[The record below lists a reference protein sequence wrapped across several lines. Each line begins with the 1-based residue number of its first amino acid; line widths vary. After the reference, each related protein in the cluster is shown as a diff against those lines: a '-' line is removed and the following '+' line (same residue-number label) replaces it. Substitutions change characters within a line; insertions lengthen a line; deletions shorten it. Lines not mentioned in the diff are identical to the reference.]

1 MGGCPQCNGSRPEA
15 PAAGGARLGETLTI
29 APLGFYRRQIAAE
42 SDLTLNIAI
51 IGAGPAGYYTAE
63 AALKHWGGAARID
76 IIDRLP
82 TPYGLIRAG
91 VAPDHQSIK
100 AVTKRY
106 EATNLGRGVRF
117 VGNVQVGRDVSVQEL
132 LGLYDAVVLSVGA
145 PHDKPVGIPGDD
157 LPGVL
162 GSAAFVGWYNGHP
175 DFAGLDVP
183 LSHHGAAIIGNGN
196 VAIDCARIL
205 AKTVAEL
212 ETSDIAQ
219 HAVDALRGSA
229 VRDIHIVGRRG
240 PHQAS
245 FTTKEAGE
253 LGHLDRAYPV
263 VRPGDFPPIDADA
276 ALEPGHRKMVTHL
289 RSFALLERG
298 DKPVT
303 INFEFFRR
311 PVAVEGNR
319 KAERLIVETTRLE
332 DGQAVGTG
340 ELHAI
345 PCGLVIAC
353 IGYRTSTLADTP
365 YDNGKGRFACD
376 DAGRIFR
383 GLYAS
388 GWARRGPSGTI
399 GTNRPDGFSV
409 VEAIV
414 ADGIAPKGKDARD
427 ALDRLLASRG
437 VRSTDFDQWQVIDA
451 AEVARARPGAPREK
465 LVSVAEMLGLLE

>member
-1 MGGCPQCNGSRPEA
+1 M
-15 PAAGGARLGETLTI
+15 
-29 APLGFYRRQIAAE
+29 
-42 SDLTLNIAI
+42 TLNIAI
-51 IGAGPAGYYTAE
+51 IGAGPAGYYAAE
-63 AALKHWGGAARID
+63 AALKKWGGTARID

-100 AVTKRY
+100 AVTRRY
-106 EATNLGRGVRF
+106 EATNLGAGVRF
-117 VGNVQVGRDVSVQEL
+117 VGNVMVGRDVSVAEL
-132 LGLYDAVVLSVGA
+132 LALYDAVVLSVGA
-145 PHDKPVGIPGDD
+145 PHDKPLGIPGDD
-157 LPGVL
+157 LPGVI

-175 DFAGLDVP
+175 DFADLAVP

-205 AKTVAEL
+205 AKTVPEL
-212 ETSDIAQ
+212 AISDIAQ
-219 HAVDALRGSA
+219 HAVDALQHSA
-229 VRDIHIVGRRG
+229 IRDIHIVGRRG

-253 LGHLDRAYPV
+253 LGHLERAHPIM
-263 VRPGDFPPIDADA
+263 RPGDLPPIEADA

-289 RSFALLERG
+289 RSFAGLKRG

-311 PVAVEGNR
+311 PVAVEGNGR
-319 KAERLIVETTRLE
+319 AERLIVETTRLD
-332 DGQAVGTG
+332 DGPAGLRAVGTG

-353 IGYRTSTLADTP
+353 IGYRTSTIDGVP
-365 YDNGKGRFACD
+365 YAPELGRFVCD
-376 DAGRIFR
+376 DQGRIFS

-409 VEAIV
+409 IDAIAADMAAGSGV
-414 ADGIAPKGKDARD
+414 AKSRDGDASAALD
-427 ALDRLLASRG
+427 ALLAKRG
-437 VRSTDFDQWQVIDA
+437 VGATDFGHWQRLDA

-465 LVSVAEMLGLLE
+465 LVRIAEMLAPLHR

>member
-1 MGGCPQCNGSRPEA
+1 M
-15 PAAGGARLGETLTI
+15 TL
-29 APLGFYRRQIAAE
+29 
-42 SDLTLNIAI
+42 SIAI
-51 IGAGPAGYYTAE
+51 VGAGPAGYYAAE
-63 AALKHWGGAARID
+63 AALKHWRGAARID

-100 AVTKRY
+100 AVTRRY
-106 EATNLGRGVRF
+106 EATNLGAGVRF
-117 VGNVQVGRDVSVQEL
+117 VGNVMIGCDVSISEL
-132 LGLYDAVVLSVGA
+132 TAIYDAVVLSVGA
-145 PHDKPVGIPGDD
+145 PHDKPIGIPGDD

-183 LSHHGAAIIGNGN
+183 LDHHGAAIIGNGN

-212 ETSDIAQ
+212 EVSDIAQ
-219 HAVDALRGSA
+219 HAVEALRGSV

-245 FTTKEAGE
+245 FTVKEAGE
-253 LGHLDRAYPV
+253 LGHLERAHPV
-263 VRPGDFPPIDADA
+263 VRPDDLPPMADDA
-276 ALEPGHRKMVTHL
+276 ALEPGHRKMVAHL
-289 RSFALLERG
+289 RAFAALERG
-298 DKPVT
+298 TKPGT

-311 PVAVEGNR
+311 PVAVEGNG

-332 DGQAVGTG
+332 DGRAVGTG

-353 IGYRTSTLADTP
+353 IGYRTASIDGVP
-365 YDNGKGRFACD
+365 YDDGKGRFAGD
-376 DAGRIFR
+376 DSGRIFP

-409 VEAIV
+409 IEAIV
-414 ADGIAPKGKDARD
+414 ADGVVAKGGDAPA
-427 ALDRLLASRG
+427 ALDALLASRG
-437 VRSTDFDQWQVIDA
+437 VRATHFGDWQAIDA
-451 AEVARARPGAPREK
+451 HEVGRARPGAPREK
-465 LVSVAEMLGLLE
+465 VISVGEMLGLIG

>member
-1 MGGCPQCNGSRPEA
+1 M
-15 PAAGGARLGETLTI
+15 TL
-29 APLGFYRRQIAAE
+29 
-42 SDLTLNIAI
+42 SIAI

-63 AALKHWGGAARID
+63 AAQKHWGNDVRID

-106 EATNLGRGVRF
+106 EATNLAPNTRL
-117 VGNVQVGRDVSVQEL
+117 VGNVMVGRDVSVDEL

-145 PHDKPVGIPGDD
+145 PLDKPIGIPGDD
-157 LPGVL
+157 LPGVV

-175 DFAGLDVP
+175 DHAKLAVD

-205 AKTVAEL
+205 AKTVDEL
-212 ETSDIAQ
+212 AGTDIAN
-219 HAVDALRGSA
+219 HALDVLGTSA
-229 VRDIHIVGRRG
+229 VRDVHIVGRRG

-253 LGHLDRAYPV
+253 LGHLTRAHPV
-263 VRPGDFPPIDADA
+263 VKPGDLPPLEADA

-289 RSFALLERG
+289 RSFAALERG

-311 PVAVEGNR
+311 PVAVEGQH
-319 KAERLIVETTRLE
+319 KAERLIVETTRL
-332 DGQAVGTG
+332 DDAGRAVGTG

-353 IGYRTSTLADTP
+353 IGYRTESIPGVNWSDAL
-365 YDNGKGRFACD
+365 GRFPTDA
-376 DAGRIFR
+376 AGRIAP

-409 VEAIV
+409 IEAMV
-414 ADGIAPKGKDARD
+414 ADGIAASEKAGPGGLD
-427 ALDRLLASRG
+427 ALLSGRG
-437 VRSTDFDQWQVIDA
+437 VLATDFATWQRIEA
-451 AEVARARPGAPREK
+451 AEVASARPGAPREK
-465 LVSVAEMLGLLE
+465 MIDFAAMIGAG

>member
-1 MGGCPQCNGSRPEA
+1 M
-15 PAAGGARLGETLTI
+15 TI
-29 APLGFYRRQIAAE
+29 
-42 SDLTLNIAI
+42 NIAVV
-51 IGAGPAGYYTAE
+51 GAGPAGYYTAE
-63 AALKHWGGAARID
+63 AAQKQWGHDARID

-106 EATNLGRGVRF
+106 EATNLAPNTRL
-117 VGNVQVGRDVSVQEL
+117 VGNVMVGRDVSVEEL

-145 PHDKPVGIPGDD
+145 PLDKPIGIPGDD
-157 LPGVL
+157 LPGVV

-175 DFAGLDVP
+175 DHAGLAVD

-205 AKTVAEL
+205 AKTVDEL
-212 ETSDIAQ
+212 AGTDIAN
-219 HAVDALRGSA
+219 HALAVLGGSA
-229 VRDIHIVGRRG
+229 VRDVHIVGRRG

-253 LGHLDRAYPV
+253 LGHLTRAQPIV
-263 VRPGDFPPIDADA
+263 KPGDLPPLAQDA

-289 RSFALLERG
+289 RGFADLPRNE
-298 DKPVT
+298 KPVT

-311 PVAVEGNR
+311 PVAVEGQH

-332 DGQAVGTG
+332 DGVARGTG

-353 IGYRTSTLADTP
+353 IGYRTQAIPGVNWSDAL
-365 YDNGKGRFACD
+365 GRFPTD
-376 DAGRIFR
+376 DAGRIAA

-409 VEAIV
+409 IEAMV
-414 ADGIAPKGKDARD
+414 ADGITASGKAGPDGLDA
-427 ALDRLLASRG
+427 LLASRS
-437 VRSTDFDQWQVIDA
+437 VSPTDFSAWQRIEA
-451 AEVARARPGAPREK
+451 AEVAAARPGAPREK
-465 LVSVAEMLGLLE
+465 LVDIAAMRAFT

>member
-1 MGGCPQCNGSRPEA
+1 MS
-15 PAAGGARLGETLTI
+15 
-29 APLGFYRRQIAAE
+29 
-42 SDLTLNIAI
+42 LNIAI

-63 AALKHWGGAARID
+63 AALKHWGGTARID

-100 AVTKRY
+100 AVTRRY
-106 EATNLGRGVRF
+106 EATNLGQGVRF
-117 VGNVQVGRDVSVQEL
+117 VGNVMVGRDVSIAEL
-132 LGLYDAVVLSVGA
+132 LTIYDAVVLSVGA
-145 PHDKPVGIPGDD
+145 PHDKPIGIPGDD
-157 LPGVL
+157 LPGVI

-175 DFAGLDVP
+175 DFADMKVP

-196 VAIDCARIL
+196 VAIDCDRIL

-219 HAVDALRGSA
+219 HAVDELRRSA
-229 VRDIHIVGRRG
+229 IRDIHIVGRRG

-253 LGHLDRAYPV
+253 LGHLDRAHPV
-263 VRPGDFPPIDADA
+263 VRPGDLPPLEADAD
-276 ALEPGHRKMVTHL
+276 LEPGHRKMVSHL
-289 RSFALLERG
+289 RSFAALQRAEAETMS
-298 DKPVT
+298 KPGT

-311 PVAVEGNR
+311 PVAVEGNG

-332 DGQAVGTG
+332 DGRAVGTG

-353 IGYRTSTLADTP
+353 IGYRTATLEGVP
-365 YDNGKGRFACD
+365 YDDAKGRFPGAE
-376 DAGRIFR
+376 AGRIFP
-383 GLYAS
+383 GVYAS

-414 ADGIAPKGKDARD
+414 ADGIATRGGDAPAR
-427 ALDRLLASRG
+427 LDSLLVERG
-437 VRSTDFDQWQVIDA
+437 VRATHFGNWQAIDA
-451 AEVARARPGAPREK
+451 AEVARARQGAPREK
-465 LVSVAEMLGLLE
+465 LVRVADMLRLIG